1 MKYFDIPVTIVA
13 QGETEEEARLRAQLF
28 MPWIQGDG
36 SWKLE
41 GHKHLLDG
49 ISVDS
54 WFMPGV
60 DSDEMEG
67 YLRAE
72 GYR

>member
-13 QGETEEEARLRAQLF
+13 QGETLEDAQLRANLF
-28 MPWIQGDG
+28 MPWIQADG
-36 SWKLE
+36 SWKLQ
-41 GHKHLLDG
+41 GHKYLLDG

-54 WFMPGV
+54 WHMPGV
-60 DSDEMEG
+60 DQDEMD
-67 YLRAE
+67 YKLTQD

>member
-1 MKYFDIPVTIVA
+1 MTYHHITVDLVINA
-13 QGETEEEARLRAQLF
+13 ETLEEAQLKATLF

>member
-13 QGETEEEARLRAQLF
+13 QGETEEDARLRAYMF
-28 MPWIQGDG
+28 MPWVQGDG

-41 GHKHLLDG
+41 GHKNLLDG

-60 DSDEMEG
+60 NADEMDYFLLQEG
-67 YLRAE
+67 YC
-72 GYR
+72 

>member
-13 QGETEEEARLRAQLF
+13 QGETLEEAQLRAQLF
-28 MPWIQGDG
+28 MPWIQDDG
-36 SWKLE
+36 SWKLQ

-60 DSDEMEG
+60 DSDEMD
-67 YLRAE
+67 YKLVQE